1 MARRRMR
8 TYSLPLAASR
18 AGLVGPEFA
27 VDHKEVNAGLDGIS
41 DKPFQALSGVGEVAV
56 FIDVYIAATGDLH
69 AYSTPS
75 KEHFVGPTL
84 VNKNHSQQE
93 DDSHDDVGEHQ

>member
-1 MARRRMR
+1 MRGVKPAKRRRR
-8 TYSLPLAASR
+8 RRQQYQ
-18 AGLVGPEFA
+18 
-27 VDHKEVNAGLDGIS
+27 NIS
-41 DKPFQALSGVGEVAV
+41 FQFLS
-56 FIDVYIAATGDLH
+56 ATGDLH